1 MKLPVIIS
9 VGFDVTDQIFCIH
22 QILEK
27 KLKYNETVHQLFI
40 DLVGGGIDGVNTSPT
55 LIKLNV

>member
-1 MKLPVIIS
+1 MNLPGIIS

-27 KLKYNETVHQLFI
+27 KLKYNETVHQL
-40 DLVGGGIDGVNTSPT
+40 LWGGGINGANTSPH
-55 LIKLNV
+55 